1 VTEPEAAGAEPVKV
15 TPVDG
20 ETLADVPVP
29 EPVAEP
35 GEKAVGEP
43 GEGPL
48 GEPDEKPVGEPG
60 EGPVGVPGRATA
72 TEPEL
77 TGHDTVDGALRAL
90 TDAANLPPGEQI
102 EAYEAAHRTLQE
114 TLRGIEQV

>member
-1 VTEPEAAGAEPVKV
+1 VTEPEAASAEPEV

-20 ETLADVPVP
+20 GTLADLPVP
-29 EPVAEP
+29 QPAAEP
-35 GEKAVGEP
+35 DKKRAA
-43 GEGPL
+43 
-48 GEPDEKPVGEPG
+48 EPDETPVGEPG
-60 EGPVGVPGRATA
+60 EGPARA
-72 TEPEL
+72 EPEL
-77 TGHDTVDGALRAL
+77 TGHDAVDNSLREL